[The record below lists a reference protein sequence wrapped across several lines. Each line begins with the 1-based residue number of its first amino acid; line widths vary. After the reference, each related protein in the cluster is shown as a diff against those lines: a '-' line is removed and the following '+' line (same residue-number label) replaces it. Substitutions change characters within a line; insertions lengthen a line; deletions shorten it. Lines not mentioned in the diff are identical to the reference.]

1 MQLSFQGDC
10 PLMLGSVPL
19 MVGSGRNNGNAT
31 AYPLF
36 SKKQSKG
43 EVKGNTATQKL
54 PKKKKK
60 KKKTDYV
67 QISPNVLIVI
77 GPIIIMKKSILCLV
91 PEIPH
96 LHYLLE
102 EPSKKHL
109 KLMMSVVC
117 ALEKHPLQTGGKG

>member
-60 KKKTDYV
+60 KEEDRLCPN
-67 QISPNVLIVI
+67 ISKCIDSHRADHNN
-77 GPIIIMKKSILCLV
+77 
-91 PEIPH
+91 
-96 LHYLLE
+96 
-102 EPSKKHL
+102 
-109 KLMMSVVC
+109 
-117 ALEKHPLQTGGKG
+117 